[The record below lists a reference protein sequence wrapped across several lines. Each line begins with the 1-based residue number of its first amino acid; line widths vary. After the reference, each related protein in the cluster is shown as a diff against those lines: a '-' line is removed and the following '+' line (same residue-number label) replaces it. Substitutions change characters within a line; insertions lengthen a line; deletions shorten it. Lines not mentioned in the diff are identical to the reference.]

1 MARINGLIGTNLTG
15 SAGKLTFT
23 MVNGQNIMKQK
34 ATVVKNPRTFAQQTQ
49 RMKFNSVTNAYS
61 RTQSITNHSFT
72 GIAYGAQSMN
82 YFKSKASPIIA
93 NGNSFAARGTEI
105 IPLGIDGIVISKGNL
120 SGQLLQAPGYSTIDE
135 LPRHMYIGGDVK
147 VNATTTTVAQL
158 LGYLGLK
165 KGQQFTYIGIGSGAA
180 GGYGALLN
188 VGPNKVQPIKQKTV
202 TASFVIKTTAADT
215 ALAFVATE
223 DAGIF
228 TLNPAVI
235 DTENSQG
242 YEKLHWD
249 TTYLL
254 TNLTNIQHDDC
265 MATDYEACI
274 ISEQV
279 NGVWDRSNE
288 VLNPTYNMLIHGIV
302 GTQELTFD
310 AETVMNTYNPAS
322 PYYLNNAE
330 V

>member
-34 ATVVKNPRTFAQQTQ
+34 ASVVKNPRTVAQQTQ
-49 RMKFNSVTNAYS
+49 RMKFNSVTNAYA
-61 RTQSITNHSFT
+61 RTQAITNHSFS
-72 GIAYGAQSMN
+72 GIAYGAKSMN
-82 YFKSKASPIIA
+82 YFKSKASQIIA

-120 SGQLLQAPGYSTIDE
+120 SGQLLQAPSFSIINDV
-135 LPRHMYIGGDVK
+135 PNHMFIGDDVK
-147 VNATTTTVAQL
+147 VNATTTTVAKL

-165 KGQQFTYIGIGSGAA
+165 KGQQFTYIGIGSGGA

-202 TASFVIKTTAADT
+202 TASFVIKTTAADA

-249 TTYLL
+249 TTYMF
-254 TNLTNIQHDDC
+254 TNLTIIQHDDC

-288 VLNPTYNMLIHGIV
+288 VLNPTFNMLIHDIV
-302 GTQELTFD
+302 DTQELAFD